1 MNLKNLT
8 LSGLAG
14 AVVNFHLGWLVYG
27 IIFMDSF
34 PQPEEG
40 TNNMVLIFLAC
51 LVMSL
56 FLAYIYMQWA
66 QIKTMGTGAKAGAI
80 IGLFLGLNWNLWTM
94 VMETRDIQTVI
105 LDVVLTV
112 VMTAITGAVIGMVLG
127 KLDSK

>member
-1 MNLKNLT
+1 
-8 LSGLAG
+8 
-14 AVVNFHLGWLVYG
+14 
-27 IIFMDSF
+27 
-34 PQPEEG
+34 
-40 TNNMVLIFLAC
+40 
-51 LVMSL
+51 
-56 FLAYIYMQWA
+56 
-66 QIKTMGTGAKAGAI
+66 MGTGAKAGAI